1 MENYIEKL
9 DELIALKKNKG
20 HKITKKESE
29 EFVSAWSEL
38 IAAEGGFSEKA
49 EQYFYDGF
57 IFAGAKPFVNW
68 VLLSEALKDEN
79 FDKQSC
85 YD

>member
-29 EFVSAWSEL
+29 EFVAAWS
-38 IAAEGGFSEKA
+38 
-49 EQYFYDGF
+49 
-57 IFAGAKPFVNW
+57 
-68 VLLSEALKDEN
+68 
-79 FDKQSC
+79 
-85 YD
+85 